1 MITRAI
7 ACSRGWLSARPAAPG
22 VWPSR
27 RRWRA
32 MGRRMRCSA
41 TTASSSPPASP
52 GEVLFDKICRRNGI
66 AHRLTL
72 PRSPT
77 TTGKIERFH
86 QTLRREL
93 LDDARP
99 FTSLLAAQA
108 AVDDWV
114 REYNAQRPHQS
125 LDAPVT
131 PAERFQAVPDEQR
144 ELLPLWLPAALASP
158 PAPAS
163 TPTAQHAVN
172 AGAGEVLE
180 GGPVELERVIPPSGN
195 LWAMG
200 RQFWLGPQRAGQTVR
215 LWASVDVIHLAIA
228 GARVKSLRSHL
239 STADL
244 ARLAAEGAVP
254 AGPPPLPL
262 EHDRAAL
269 EVDRAGNANGP
280 A

>member
-66 AHRLTL
+66 AHRLTQ

-99 FTSLLAAQA
+99 FTSLLQAQA

-114 REYNAQRPHQS
+114 REYNAERPHQA
-125 LDAPVT
+125 LELRDPVT
-131 PAERFQAVPDEQR
+131 PAERFQPAGDEQR
-144 ELLPLWLPAALASP
+144 ELLGLWLPGSLAAVPEPQA
-158 PAPAS
+158 
-163 TPTAQHAVN
+163 TPTAARAID
-172 AGAGEVLE
+172 AGAPPTPSD
-180 GGPVELERVIPPSGN
+180 GGPVGFVRVVPPAGS
-195 LWAMG
+195 LWVGG
-200 RQFWLGPQRAGQTVR
+200 RQFGLGQNRAGMTVR
-215 LWASVDVIHLAIA
+215 FWGNVDVIHLSI
-228 GARVKSLRSHL
+228 GRARVKSLRSH
-239 STADL
+239 
-244 ARLAAEGAVP
+244 
-254 AGPPPLPL
+254 
-262 EHDRAAL
+262 
-269 EVDRAGNANGP
+269 
-280 A
+280 